1 MGFSDQEEQLTNSAE
16 DLETGETGSAEQ
28 SAALQ
33 AEAESSDIEVESSQ
47 EALESPGSE
56 ESTEIDST
64 ETEPGDTEPE
74 IDTQAD
80 AEIETQEPAA
90 PDADDDQP
98 LDIDQPPAD
107 EQGTDAPLEEAL
119 ADETQAEPEIDTQA
133 DAEIET
139 QEPAAPDADDDQ
151 PLDIDQ
157 PPADEQGTDAPLE
170 EALAD
175 EAQAEP
181 ELAAAPS
188 VAATISETQEEDSV
202 ELDLSFLDADQADQ
216 AEPEE
221 EGRSWYVVHC
231 YSGYENKVRHNLE
244 QRIET
249 MGMKDS
255 IFDIVVPTEEEI
267 EVKEGKRRTV
277 ERRVFPGYILVN
289 MVMTE
294 ESWYVVRNTPG
305 VTGFVGMGNTPTP
318 LRPEEVSQIIKR
330 MEADAPRIKVTFKSG
345 ERVRIVDGPFNDF
358 RGTVS
363 EIDMER
369 AKVRV
374 MVNFFGRETPVELD
388 FLQVEKT

>member
-1 MGFSDQEEQLTNSAE
+1 MGYSDQEEQITNSAE
-16 DLETGETGSAEQ
+16 TPETGETESAES

-33 AEAESSDIEVESSQ
+33 VDAEVEVSQEDTESAGSEETLEVDSEVEGVETDSQTADEILAEEPAVEDVTEDQPAEADQPVADDQKTELPDQELPVAEEQVDPEPAKPTPAVEPAPESSDK
-47 EALESPGSE
+47 
-56 ESTEIDST
+56 
-64 ETEPGDTEPE
+64 
-74 IDTQAD
+74 
-80 AEIETQEPAA
+80 
-90 PDADDDQP
+90 
-98 LDIDQPPAD
+98 
-107 EQGTDAPLEEAL
+107 
-119 ADETQAEPEIDTQA
+119 
-133 DAEIET
+133 
-139 QEPAAPDADDDQ
+139 
-151 PLDIDQ
+151 
-157 PPADEQGTDAPLE
+157 
-170 EALAD
+170 
-175 EAQAEP
+175 
-181 ELAAAPS
+181 
-188 VAATISETQEEDSV
+188 DSV
-202 ELDLSFLDADQADQ
+202 ELDLSFLDQDQSDQADT
-216 AEPEE
+216 EE
-221 EGRSWYVVHC
+221 DGRSWYVVHC

-249 MGMKDS
+249 MGMKNM

-318 LRPEEVSQIIKR
+318 LRTEEVSQIIKR

-358 RGTVS
+358 RGTVA

>member
-1 MGFSDQEEQLTNSAE
+1 MEAMEFSDQDEQITNSADSSE
-16 DLETGETGSAEQ
+16 VEEIESAEA
-28 SAALQ
+28 SAAPS
-33 AEAESSDIEVESSQ
+33 ADSGESSLEEIESAGLEDSQQVESVETDPEESVSEPDSQEEVES
-47 EALESPGSE
+47 ESVDSADVDAVE
-56 ESTEIDST
+56 EQT
-64 ETEPGDTEPE
+64 PE
-74 IDTQAD
+74 IEQHLAAELEVDTPAVEGTPVEDQVQA
-80 AEIETQEPAA
+80 AAVENA
-90 PDADDDQP
+90 PDA
-98 LDIDQPPAD
+98 
-107 EQGTDAPLEEAL
+107 
-119 ADETQAEPEIDTQA
+119 PED
-133 DAEIET
+133 
-139 QEPAAPDADDDQ
+139 
-151 PLDIDQ
+151 
-157 PPADEQGTDAPLE
+157 
-170 EALAD
+170 
-175 EAQAEP
+175 
-181 ELAAAPS
+181 
-188 VAATISETQEEDSV
+188 DSV
-202 ELDLSFLDADQADQ
+202 ELDLSFLDQDPSDQ
-216 AEPEE
+216 AESEE
-221 EGRSWYVVHC
+221 DGRSWYVVHC

-249 MGMKDS
+249 MGMKNM

-305 VTGFVGMGNTPTP
+305 VTGFVGMGNQPTP
-318 LRPEEVSQIIKR
+318 LRTEEVSQIIKR